1 MELCELSGWLRGD
14 LAARSPEQA
23 ARPFARMPVC
33 LGKAC
38 ASATLRIF
46 PTLASRPLSGGMVEV
61 RRFSFQDA
69 ASGGD
74 VALQ

>member
-38 ASATLRIF
+38 ESAASRFF
-46 PTLASRPLSGGMVEV
+46 PTLSSRPLSGGMVEV